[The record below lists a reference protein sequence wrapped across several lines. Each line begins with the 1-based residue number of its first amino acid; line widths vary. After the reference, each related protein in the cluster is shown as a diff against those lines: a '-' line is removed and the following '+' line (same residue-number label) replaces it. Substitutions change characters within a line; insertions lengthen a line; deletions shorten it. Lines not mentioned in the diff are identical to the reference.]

1 MLAIVNVSESRG
13 IKYGT
18 GEQVYEVRINYR
30 VLCEVRHV
38 YEDGAAELFRKAA
51 IALDARDKTNVDS
64 VRERLANIIKPE
76 AIDDWLTTHN
86 DSFGCRPIDVIQ
98 SGRMKEI
105 EAMLF
110 VLETGMPG

>member
-1 MLAIVNVSESRG
+1 MSQA
-13 IKYGT
+13 
-18 GEQVYEVRINYR
+18 
-30 VLCEVRHV
+30 
-38 YEDGAAELFRKAA
+38 D
-51 IALDARDKTNVDS
+51 LDS
-64 VRERLANIIKPE
+64 IRERLSNIVKPE

-98 SGRMKEI
+98 SGRLDEI